1 MQFTTLFEK
10 LIDTTDEFITFIKK
24 RAAGAAKIQASAE
37 KKGGYAI
44 LTAFHFAGKVKPY
57 AEGLKLAAKDNSA
70 ELFKAKYKV
79 AYDKLKDLDSISQK
93 QFQFISGEM
102 EAYGEQYIRCVKP
115 GSVKIK

>member
-24 RAAGAAKIQASAE
+24 RAAGAAKIQASAK
-37 KKGGYAI
+37 KKGGYSI

-57 AEGLKLAAKDNSA
+57 ADGLKWATKDNNA
-70 ELFKAKYKV
+70 ELFKSKYKA
-79 AYDKLKDLDSISQK
+79 AYDKLKDIDSLSQK

-102 EAYGEQYIRCVKP
+102 EAYGEQYIR
-115 GSVKIK
+115 SVKTASIKIE